1 MAKELIRV
9 PRVLGESYNSVLIER
24 LYEAGGNVML
34 DLIIYLGSYHLKDL
48 FGTSWFSVE
57 DFCRKMG
64 YDRTNLQRKLDSR
77 QLAAMFGKNMQP
89 EYVCTDTA
97 GQRISHPIE
106 TVFEAAL
113 YKLGLENLCYPTIGE
128 DGRTSYNFVQILKRF
143 DIMTDFKTK
152 KSTKRLYSAVVSPE
166 IKNFMFSLY
175 NLLELQDYRS
185 LPSRY
190 RYFYLELSKMV
201 YLIKYKTTKNEAP
214 FYVLTVDQLAKKLGI
229 EIAEPK
235 DRKKKVASILKKMN
249 TYLKYT
255 NFNFSFVKGDHERW
269 AYTVLFSFPRHTLH
283 YFDEGQYAVVVKKFY
298 KNLLGLMFDQQNG
311 VVNEA
316 LKSMGLLNE
325 GLYWLKDGYLARI
338 VVMIMCTWKY
348 MGYYMV
354 LLLAGITSISSDI
367 YEAARIDGAG
377 MVTTFFR
384 ITLPLMKNTL
394 TFVIIQGMIGSL
406 QLVEDPMTLLTGWIS
421 GGQSAVAGGPD
432 RSSLTMMWYMYDT
445 GFGTNMNY
453 GYAASIAYATFI
465 IIAIF
470 AFIINMLLDRRGKD
484 GE

>member
-1 MAKELIRV
+1 MV
-9 PRVLGESYNSVLIER
+9 PRWQPYVFIAPFFIIHIAFSLFPVLYSFVIS
-24 LYEAGGNVML
+24 LYQWDG
-34 DLIIYLGSYHLKDL
+34 
-48 FGTSWFSVE
+48 
-57 DFCRKMG
+57 
-64 YDRTNLQRKLDSR
+64 
-77 QLAAMFGKNMQP
+77 
-89 EYVCTDTA
+89 
-97 GQRISHPIE
+97 
-106 TVFEAAL
+106 
-113 YKLGLENLCYPTIGE
+113 IGE
-128 DGRTSYNFVQILKRF
+128 KAYIGFQNYATLFTKDNLFFKSVGNTFLIMSVPLPVLVIGGTMLASLINSKFVRG
-143 DIMTDFKTK
+143 
-152 KSTKRLYSAVVSPE
+152 KRLFQTINFLPYLTAPVAV
-166 IKNFMFSLY
+166 
-175 NLLELQDYRS
+175 
-185 LPSRY
+185 
-190 RYFYLELSKMV
+190 
-201 YLIKYKTTKNEAP
+201 
-214 FYVLTVDQLAKKLGI
+214 GI
-229 EIAEPK
+229 
-235 DRKKKVASILKKMN
+235 
-249 TYLKYT
+249 
-255 NFNFSFVKGDHERW
+255 
-269 AYTVLFSFPRHTLH
+269 LF
-283 YFDEGQYAVVVKKFY
+283 
-298 KNLLGLMFDQQNG
+298 GLMFDQQNG

-325 GLYWLKDGYLARI
+325 GLYWLKDGNLARI

-432 RSSLTMMWYMYDT
+432 SSSLTMMWYMYDT

>member
-1 MAKELIRV
+1 MV
-9 PRVLGESYNSVLIER
+9 PRWQPYVFIAPFFIIHIAFSLFPVLYSFVIS
-24 LYEAGGNVML
+24 LYQWDG
-34 DLIIYLGSYHLKDL
+34 
-48 FGTSWFSVE
+48 
-57 DFCRKMG
+57 
-64 YDRTNLQRKLDSR
+64 
-77 QLAAMFGKNMQP
+77 
-89 EYVCTDTA
+89 
-97 GQRISHPIE
+97 
-106 TVFEAAL
+106 
-113 YKLGLENLCYPTIGE
+113 IGE
-128 DGRTSYNFVQILKRF
+128 KAYIGFQNYATLFTKDNLFFKSVGNTFLIMSVPLPVLVIGGTMLASLINSKFVRG
-143 DIMTDFKTK
+143 
-152 KSTKRLYSAVVSPE
+152 KRLFQTINFLPYLTAPVAV
-166 IKNFMFSLY
+166 
-175 NLLELQDYRS
+175 
-185 LPSRY
+185 
-190 RYFYLELSKMV
+190 
-201 YLIKYKTTKNEAP
+201 
-214 FYVLTVDQLAKKLGI
+214 GI
-229 EIAEPK
+229 
-235 DRKKKVASILKKMN
+235 
-249 TYLKYT
+249 
-255 NFNFSFVKGDHERW
+255 
-269 AYTVLFSFPRHTLH
+269 LF
-283 YFDEGQYAVVVKKFY
+283 
-298 KNLLGLMFDQQNG
+298 GLMFDQQNG

-325 GLYWLKDGYLARI
+325 GLYWLKDGNLARI

-406 QLVEDPMTLLTGWIS
+406 QLVEDPLTLLTGWIS

>member
-1 MAKELIRV
+1 MV
-9 PRVLGESYNSVLIER
+9 PRWQPYVFI
-24 LYEAGGNVML
+24 APFF
-34 DLIIYLGSYHLKDL
+34 IIYIAFSL
-48 FGTSWFSVE
+48 FPVLYSFV
-57 DFCRKMG
+57 
-64 YDRTNLQRKLDSR
+64 
-77 QLAAMFGKNMQP
+77 
-89 EYVCTDTA
+89 
-97 GQRISHPIE
+97 IS
-106 TVFEAAL
+106 L
-113 YKLGLENLCYPTIGE
+113 YQWDGIGE
-128 DGRTSYNFVQILKRF
+128 KAYIGFQNYATLFTKDNLFFKSVGNTFLIMSVPLPVLVIGGTMLASLINSKFVRG
-143 DIMTDFKTK
+143 
-152 KSTKRLYSAVVSPE
+152 KRLFQTINFLPYLTAPVAV
-166 IKNFMFSLY
+166 
-175 NLLELQDYRS
+175 
-185 LPSRY
+185 
-190 RYFYLELSKMV
+190 
-201 YLIKYKTTKNEAP
+201 
-214 FYVLTVDQLAKKLGI
+214 GI
-229 EIAEPK
+229 
-235 DRKKKVASILKKMN
+235 
-249 TYLKYT
+249 
-255 NFNFSFVKGDHERW
+255 
-269 AYTVLFSFPRHTLH
+269 LF
-283 YFDEGQYAVVVKKFY
+283 
-298 KNLLGLMFDQQNG
+298 GLMFDQQNG

-325 GLYWLKDGYLARI
+325 GLYWLKDGNLARI

-394 TFVIIQGMIGSL
+394 TFVIIQGMIGSQ

-465 IIAIF
+465 IISIF

>member
-1 MAKELIRV
+1 M
-9 PRVLGESYNSVLIER
+9 PRWQPYVFIAPFFIIHIAFSLFPVLYSFVIS
-24 LYEAGGNVML
+24 LYQWDG
-34 DLIIYLGSYHLKDL
+34 
-48 FGTSWFSVE
+48 
-57 DFCRKMG
+57 
-64 YDRTNLQRKLDSR
+64 
-77 QLAAMFGKNMQP
+77 
-89 EYVCTDTA
+89 
-97 GQRISHPIE
+97 
-106 TVFEAAL
+106 
-113 YKLGLENLCYPTIGE
+113 IGE
-128 DGRTSYNFVQILKRF
+128 KAYIGFQNYATLFTKDNLFFKSVGNTFLIMSVPLPVLVIGGTMLASLINSKFVRG
-143 DIMTDFKTK
+143 
-152 KSTKRLYSAVVSPE
+152 KRLFQTINFLPYLTAPVAV
-166 IKNFMFSLY
+166 
-175 NLLELQDYRS
+175 
-185 LPSRY
+185 
-190 RYFYLELSKMV
+190 
-201 YLIKYKTTKNEAP
+201 
-214 FYVLTVDQLAKKLGI
+214 GI
-229 EIAEPK
+229 
-235 DRKKKVASILKKMN
+235 
-249 TYLKYT
+249 
-255 NFNFSFVKGDHERW
+255 
-269 AYTVLFSFPRHTLH
+269 LF
-283 YFDEGQYAVVVKKFY
+283 
-298 KNLLGLMFDQQNG
+298 GLMFDQQNG

-325 GLYWLKDGYLARI
+325 GLYWLKDGNLARI

>member
-1 MAKELIRV
+1 MV
-9 PRVLGESYNSVLIER
+9 PRWQPYVFIAPFFIIHIAFSLFPVLYSFVIS
-24 LYEAGGNVML
+24 LYQWDG
-34 DLIIYLGSYHLKDL
+34 
-48 FGTSWFSVE
+48 
-57 DFCRKMG
+57 
-64 YDRTNLQRKLDSR
+64 
-77 QLAAMFGKNMQP
+77 
-89 EYVCTDTA
+89 
-97 GQRISHPIE
+97 
-106 TVFEAAL
+106 
-113 YKLGLENLCYPTIGE
+113 IGE
-128 DGRTSYNFVQILKRF
+128 KAYIGFQNYATLFTKDNLFFKSVGNTFLIMSVPLPVLVIGGTMLASLINSKFVRG
-143 DIMTDFKTK
+143 
-152 KSTKRLYSAVVSPE
+152 KRLFQTINFLPYLTAPVAV
-166 IKNFMFSLY
+166 
-175 NLLELQDYRS
+175 
-185 LPSRY
+185 
-190 RYFYLELSKMV
+190 
-201 YLIKYKTTKNEAP
+201 
-214 FYVLTVDQLAKKLGI
+214 GI
-229 EIAEPK
+229 
-235 DRKKKVASILKKMN
+235 
-249 TYLKYT
+249 
-255 NFNFSFVKGDHERW
+255 
-269 AYTVLFSFPRHTLH
+269 LF
-283 YFDEGQYAVVVKKFY
+283 
-298 KNLLGLMFDQQNG
+298 GLMFDQQNG

-325 GLYWLKDGYLARI
+325 GLYWLKDGNLARI

-470 AFIINMLLDRRGKD
+470 AFTINMLLDRRGKD

>member
-1 MAKELIRV
+1 MV
-9 PRVLGESYNSVLIER
+9 PRWQPYVFIAPFFIIHIAFSLFPVLYSFVIS
-24 LYEAGGNVML
+24 LYQWDG
-34 DLIIYLGSYHLKDL
+34 
-48 FGTSWFSVE
+48 
-57 DFCRKMG
+57 
-64 YDRTNLQRKLDSR
+64 
-77 QLAAMFGKNMQP
+77 
-89 EYVCTDTA
+89 
-97 GQRISHPIE
+97 
-106 TVFEAAL
+106 
-113 YKLGLENLCYPTIGE
+113 IGE
-128 DGRTSYNFVQILKRF
+128 KAYIGFQNYATLFTKDNLFFKSVGNTFLIMSVPLPVLVIGGTMLASLINSKFVRG
-143 DIMTDFKTK
+143 
-152 KSTKRLYSAVVSPE
+152 KRLFQTINFLPYLTAPVAV
-166 IKNFMFSLY
+166 
-175 NLLELQDYRS
+175 
-185 LPSRY
+185 
-190 RYFYLELSKMV
+190 
-201 YLIKYKTTKNEAP
+201 
-214 FYVLTVDQLAKKLGI
+214 GI
-229 EIAEPK
+229 
-235 DRKKKVASILKKMN
+235 
-249 TYLKYT
+249 
-255 NFNFSFVKGDHERW
+255 
-269 AYTVLFSFPRHTLH
+269 LF
-283 YFDEGQYAVVVKKFY
+283 
-298 KNLLGLMFDQQNG
+298 GLMFDQQNG

-325 GLYWLKDGYLARI
+325 GLYWLKDGNLARI

-484 GE
+484 VE

>member
-1 MAKELIRV
+1 MV
-9 PRVLGESYNSVLIER
+9 PRWQPYVFIAPFFIIHIAFSLFPVLYSFVIS
-24 LYEAGGNVML
+24 LYQWDG
-34 DLIIYLGSYHLKDL
+34 
-48 FGTSWFSVE
+48 
-57 DFCRKMG
+57 
-64 YDRTNLQRKLDSR
+64 
-77 QLAAMFGKNMQP
+77 
-89 EYVCTDTA
+89 
-97 GQRISHPIE
+97 
-106 TVFEAAL
+106 
-113 YKLGLENLCYPTIGE
+113 IGE
-128 DGRTSYNFVQILKRF
+128 KAYIGFQNYATLFTKDNLFFKSVGNTFLIMSVPLPVLVIGGTMLASLINSKFVRG
-143 DIMTDFKTK
+143 
-152 KSTKRLYSAVVSPE
+152 KRLFQTINFLPYLTAPVAV
-166 IKNFMFSLY
+166 
-175 NLLELQDYRS
+175 
-185 LPSRY
+185 
-190 RYFYLELSKMV
+190 
-201 YLIKYKTTKNEAP
+201 
-214 FYVLTVDQLAKKLGI
+214 GI
-229 EIAEPK
+229 
-235 DRKKKVASILKKMN
+235 
-249 TYLKYT
+249 
-255 NFNFSFVKGDHERW
+255 
-269 AYTVLFSFPRHTLH
+269 LF
-283 YFDEGQYAVVVKKFY
+283 
-298 KNLLGLMFDQQNG
+298 GLMFDQQNG

-325 GLYWLKDGYLARI
+325 GLYWLKDGNLARI

-394 TFVIIQGMIGSL
+394 TFVIIHGMIGSL

>member
-1 MAKELIRV
+1 MV
-9 PRVLGESYNSVLIER
+9 PRWQPYVFIAPFFIIHIAFSLFPVLYSFVIS
-24 LYEAGGNVML
+24 LYQWDG
-34 DLIIYLGSYHLKDL
+34 
-48 FGTSWFSVE
+48 
-57 DFCRKMG
+57 
-64 YDRTNLQRKLDSR
+64 
-77 QLAAMFGKNMQP
+77 
-89 EYVCTDTA
+89 
-97 GQRISHPIE
+97 
-106 TVFEAAL
+106 
-113 YKLGLENLCYPTIGE
+113 IGE
-128 DGRTSYNFVQILKRF
+128 KAYIGFQNYATLFTKDNLFFKSVGNTFLIMSVPLPVLVIGGTMLASLINSKFVRG
-143 DIMTDFKTK
+143 
-152 KSTKRLYSAVVSPE
+152 KRLFQTINFLPYLTAPVAV
-166 IKNFMFSLY
+166 
-175 NLLELQDYRS
+175 
-185 LPSRY
+185 
-190 RYFYLELSKMV
+190 
-201 YLIKYKTTKNEAP
+201 
-214 FYVLTVDQLAKKLGI
+214 GI
-229 EIAEPK
+229 
-235 DRKKKVASILKKMN
+235 
-249 TYLKYT
+249 
-255 NFNFSFVKGDHERW
+255 
-269 AYTVLFSFPRHTLH
+269 LF
-283 YFDEGQYAVVVKKFY
+283 
-298 KNLLGLMFDQQNG
+298 GLMFDQQNG

-325 GLYWLKDGYLARI
+325 GLYWLKDGNLARI

-445 GFGTNMNY
+445 GFGPNMNY

>member
-1 MAKELIRV
+1 MV
-9 PRVLGESYNSVLIER
+9 PRWQPYVFI
-24 LYEAGGNVML
+24 APFF
-34 DLIIYLGSYHLKDL
+34 IIYIAFSL
-48 FGTSWFSVE
+48 FPVLYSFV
-57 DFCRKMG
+57 
-64 YDRTNLQRKLDSR
+64 
-77 QLAAMFGKNMQP
+77 
-89 EYVCTDTA
+89 
-97 GQRISHPIE
+97 IS
-106 TVFEAAL
+106 L
-113 YKLGLENLCYPTIGE
+113 YQWDGIGE
-128 DGRTSYNFVQILKRF
+128 KAYIGFQNYMTLFTKDNLFFKSVGNTFLIMSVPLPVLVIGGTMLASLINSKFVRG
-143 DIMTDFKTK
+143 
-152 KSTKRLYSAVVSPE
+152 KRLFQTINFLPYLTAPVAV
-166 IKNFMFSLY
+166 
-175 NLLELQDYRS
+175 
-185 LPSRY
+185 
-190 RYFYLELSKMV
+190 
-201 YLIKYKTTKNEAP
+201 
-214 FYVLTVDQLAKKLGI
+214 GI
-229 EIAEPK
+229 
-235 DRKKKVASILKKMN
+235 
-249 TYLKYT
+249 
-255 NFNFSFVKGDHERW
+255 
-269 AYTVLFSFPRHTLH
+269 LF
-283 YFDEGQYAVVVKKFY
+283 
-298 KNLLGLMFDQQNG
+298 GLMFDQQNG

-325 GLYWLKDGYLARI
+325 GLYWLKDGNLARI

-432 RSSLTMMWYMYDT
+432 RSCLTMMWYMYDT

>member
-1 MAKELIRV
+1 MWCRGGKPYVFIAPFFIIHIAFSLF
-9 PRVLGESYNSVLIER
+9 PVLYSFVIS
-24 LYEAGGNVML
+24 LYQWDG
-34 DLIIYLGSYHLKDL
+34 
-48 FGTSWFSVE
+48 
-57 DFCRKMG
+57 
-64 YDRTNLQRKLDSR
+64 
-77 QLAAMFGKNMQP
+77 
-89 EYVCTDTA
+89 
-97 GQRISHPIE
+97 
-106 TVFEAAL
+106 
-113 YKLGLENLCYPTIGE
+113 IGE
-128 DGRTSYNFVQILKRF
+128 KAYIGFQNYATLFTKDNLFFKSVGNTFLIMSVPLPVLVIGGTMLASLINSKFVRG
-143 DIMTDFKTK
+143 
-152 KSTKRLYSAVVSPE
+152 KRLFQTINFLPYLTAPVAV
-166 IKNFMFSLY
+166 
-175 NLLELQDYRS
+175 
-185 LPSRY
+185 
-190 RYFYLELSKMV
+190 
-201 YLIKYKTTKNEAP
+201 
-214 FYVLTVDQLAKKLGI
+214 GI
-229 EIAEPK
+229 
-235 DRKKKVASILKKMN
+235 
-249 TYLKYT
+249 
-255 NFNFSFVKGDHERW
+255 
-269 AYTVLFSFPRHTLH
+269 LF
-283 YFDEGQYAVVVKKFY
+283 
-298 KNLLGLMFDQQNG
+298 GLMFDQQNG

-325 GLYWLKDGYLARI
+325 GLYWLKDGNLARI

>member
-1 MAKELIRV
+1 MV
-9 PRVLGESYNSVLIER
+9 PRWQPYVFI
-24 LYEAGGNVML
+24 APFF
-34 DLIIYLGSYHLKDL
+34 IIYIAFSL
-48 FGTSWFSVE
+48 FPVLYSFV
-57 DFCRKMG
+57 
-64 YDRTNLQRKLDSR
+64 
-77 QLAAMFGKNMQP
+77 
-89 EYVCTDTA
+89 
-97 GQRISHPIE
+97 IS
-106 TVFEAAL
+106 L
-113 YKLGLENLCYPTIGE
+113 YQWDGIGE
-128 DGRTSYNFVQILKRF
+128 KAYIGFQNYATLFTKDNLFFKSVGNTFLIMSVPLPVLVIGGTMLASLINSKFVRG
-143 DIMTDFKTK
+143 
-152 KSTKRLYSAVVSPE
+152 KRLFQTINFLPYLTAPVAV
-166 IKNFMFSLY
+166 
-175 NLLELQDYRS
+175 
-185 LPSRY
+185 
-190 RYFYLELSKMV
+190 
-201 YLIKYKTTKNEAP
+201 
-214 FYVLTVDQLAKKLGI
+214 GI
-229 EIAEPK
+229 
-235 DRKKKVASILKKMN
+235 
-249 TYLKYT
+249 
-255 NFNFSFVKGDHERW
+255 
-269 AYTVLFSFPRHTLH
+269 LF
-283 YFDEGQYAVVVKKFY
+283 
-298 KNLLGLMFDQQNG
+298 GLMFDQQNG

-325 GLYWLKDGYLARI
+325 GLYWLKDGNLARI

>member
-1 MAKELIRV
+1 MV
-9 PRVLGESYNSVLIER
+9 PRWQPYVFIAPFFIIHIAFSLFPVLYSFVIS
-24 LYEAGGNVML
+24 LYQWDG
-34 DLIIYLGSYHLKDL
+34 
-48 FGTSWFSVE
+48 
-57 DFCRKMG
+57 
-64 YDRTNLQRKLDSR
+64 
-77 QLAAMFGKNMQP
+77 
-89 EYVCTDTA
+89 
-97 GQRISHPIE
+97 
-106 TVFEAAL
+106 
-113 YKLGLENLCYPTIGE
+113 IGE
-128 DGRTSYNFVQILKRF
+128 KAYIGFQNYATLFTKDNLFFKSVGNTFLIMSVPLPVLVIGGTMLAPLINSKFVRG
-143 DIMTDFKTK
+143 
-152 KSTKRLYSAVVSPE
+152 KRLFQTINFLPYLTAPVAV
-166 IKNFMFSLY
+166 
-175 NLLELQDYRS
+175 
-185 LPSRY
+185 
-190 RYFYLELSKMV
+190 
-201 YLIKYKTTKNEAP
+201 
-214 FYVLTVDQLAKKLGI
+214 GI
-229 EIAEPK
+229 
-235 DRKKKVASILKKMN
+235 
-249 TYLKYT
+249 
-255 NFNFSFVKGDHERW
+255 
-269 AYTVLFSFPRHTLH
+269 LF
-283 YFDEGQYAVVVKKFY
+283 
-298 KNLLGLMFDQQNG
+298 GLMFDQQNG

-325 GLYWLKDGYLARI
+325 GLYWLKDGNLARI

>member
-1 MAKELIRV
+1 MV
-9 PRVLGESYNSVLIER
+9 PRWQPYVFIAPFFIIHIAFSLFPVLYSFVIS
-24 LYEAGGNVML
+24 LYQWDG
-34 DLIIYLGSYHLKDL
+34 
-48 FGTSWFSVE
+48 
-57 DFCRKMG
+57 
-64 YDRTNLQRKLDSR
+64 
-77 QLAAMFGKNMQP
+77 
-89 EYVCTDTA
+89 
-97 GQRISHPIE
+97 
-106 TVFEAAL
+106 
-113 YKLGLENLCYPTIGE
+113 IGE
-128 DGRTSYNFVQILKRF
+128 KAYIGFQNYATLFTKDNLFFKSVGNTFLIMSVPLPVLVIGGTMLASLINSKFVRG
-143 DIMTDFKTK
+143 
-152 KSTKRLYSAVVSPE
+152 KRLFQTINFLPYLTAPVAV
-166 IKNFMFSLY
+166 
-175 NLLELQDYRS
+175 
-185 LPSRY
+185 
-190 RYFYLELSKMV
+190 
-201 YLIKYKTTKNEAP
+201 
-214 FYVLTVDQLAKKLGI
+214 GI
-229 EIAEPK
+229 
-235 DRKKKVASILKKMN
+235 
-249 TYLKYT
+249 
-255 NFNFSFVKGDHERW
+255 
-269 AYTVLFSFPRHTLH
+269 LF
-283 YFDEGQYAVVVKKFY
+283 
-298 KNLLGLMFDQQNG
+298 GLMFDQQNG

-316 LKSMGLLNE
+316 LKCMGLLNE
-325 GLYWLKDGYLARI
+325 GLYWLKDGNLARI

>member
-1 MAKELIRV
+1 MV
-9 PRVLGESYNSVLIER
+9 PRWQPYVFIAPFFIIHIAFSLFPVLYSFVIS
-24 LYEAGGNVML
+24 LYQWDG
-34 DLIIYLGSYHLKDL
+34 
-48 FGTSWFSVE
+48 
-57 DFCRKMG
+57 
-64 YDRTNLQRKLDSR
+64 
-77 QLAAMFGKNMQP
+77 
-89 EYVCTDTA
+89 
-97 GQRISHPIE
+97 
-106 TVFEAAL
+106 
-113 YKLGLENLCYPTIGE
+113 IGE
-128 DGRTSYNFVQILKRF
+128 KADIGFQNYATLFTKDNLFFKSVGNTFLIMSVPLPVLVIGGTMLASLINSKFVRG
-143 DIMTDFKTK
+143 
-152 KSTKRLYSAVVSPE
+152 KRLFQTINFLPYLTAPVAV
-166 IKNFMFSLY
+166 
-175 NLLELQDYRS
+175 
-185 LPSRY
+185 
-190 RYFYLELSKMV
+190 
-201 YLIKYKTTKNEAP
+201 
-214 FYVLTVDQLAKKLGI
+214 GI
-229 EIAEPK
+229 
-235 DRKKKVASILKKMN
+235 
-249 TYLKYT
+249 
-255 NFNFSFVKGDHERW
+255 
-269 AYTVLFSFPRHTLH
+269 LF
-283 YFDEGQYAVVVKKFY
+283 
-298 KNLLGLMFDQQNG
+298 GLMFDQQNG

-325 GLYWLKDGYLARI
+325 GLYWLKDGNLARI

>member
-1 MAKELIRV
+1 MV
-9 PRVLGESYNSVLIER
+9 PRWQPYVFIAPFFIIHIAFSLFPVLYSFVIS
-24 LYEAGGNVML
+24 LYQWDG
-34 DLIIYLGSYHLKDL
+34 
-48 FGTSWFSVE
+48 
-57 DFCRKMG
+57 
-64 YDRTNLQRKLDSR
+64 
-77 QLAAMFGKNMQP
+77 
-89 EYVCTDTA
+89 
-97 GQRISHPIE
+97 
-106 TVFEAAL
+106 
-113 YKLGLENLCYPTIGE
+113 IGE
-128 DGRTSYNFVQILKRF
+128 KAYIGFQNYANLFTKDNLFFKSVGNTFLIMSVPLPVLVIGGTMLASLINSKFVRG
-143 DIMTDFKTK
+143 
-152 KSTKRLYSAVVSPE
+152 KRLFQTINFLPYLTAPVAV
-166 IKNFMFSLY
+166 
-175 NLLELQDYRS
+175 
-185 LPSRY
+185 
-190 RYFYLELSKMV
+190 
-201 YLIKYKTTKNEAP
+201 
-214 FYVLTVDQLAKKLGI
+214 GI
-229 EIAEPK
+229 
-235 DRKKKVASILKKMN
+235 
-249 TYLKYT
+249 
-255 NFNFSFVKGDHERW
+255 
-269 AYTVLFSFPRHTLH
+269 LF
-283 YFDEGQYAVVVKKFY
+283 
-298 KNLLGLMFDQQNG
+298 GLMFDQQNG

-325 GLYWLKDGYLARI
+325 GLYWLKDGNLARI

>member
-1 MAKELIRV
+1 MLSRKIKKKSVV
-9 PRVLGESYNSVLIER
+9 PRWQPYVFI
-24 LYEAGGNVML
+24 APFF
-34 DLIIYLGSYHLKDL
+34 IIYIAFSL
-48 FGTSWFSVE
+48 FPVLYSFV
-57 DFCRKMG
+57 
-64 YDRTNLQRKLDSR
+64 
-77 QLAAMFGKNMQP
+77 
-89 EYVCTDTA
+89 
-97 GQRISHPIE
+97 IS
-106 TVFEAAL
+106 L
-113 YKLGLENLCYPTIGE
+113 YQWDGIGE
-128 DGRTSYNFVQILKRF
+128 KAYIGFQNYMTLFTKDNLFFKSVGNTFLIMSVPLPVLVIGGTMLASLINSKFVRG
-143 DIMTDFKTK
+143 
-152 KSTKRLYSAVVSPE
+152 KRLFQTINFLPYLTAPVAV
-166 IKNFMFSLY
+166 
-175 NLLELQDYRS
+175 
-185 LPSRY
+185 
-190 RYFYLELSKMV
+190 
-201 YLIKYKTTKNEAP
+201 
-214 FYVLTVDQLAKKLGI
+214 GI
-229 EIAEPK
+229 
-235 DRKKKVASILKKMN
+235 
-249 TYLKYT
+249 
-255 NFNFSFVKGDHERW
+255 
-269 AYTVLFSFPRHTLH
+269 LF
-283 YFDEGQYAVVVKKFY
+283 
-298 KNLLGLMFDQQNG
+298 GLMFDQQNG

-325 GLYWLKDGYLARI
+325 GLYWLKNGYLARI

-432 RSSLTMMWYMYDT
+432 RSCLTMMWYMYDT

>member
-1 MAKELIRV
+1 MV
-9 PRVLGESYNSVLIER
+9 PRWQPYVFI
-24 LYEAGGNVML
+24 APFF
-34 DLIIYLGSYHLKDL
+34 IIYIAFSL
-48 FGTSWFSVE
+48 FPVLYSFV
-57 DFCRKMG
+57 
-64 YDRTNLQRKLDSR
+64 
-77 QLAAMFGKNMQP
+77 
-89 EYVCTDTA
+89 
-97 GQRISHPIE
+97 IS
-106 TVFEAAL
+106 L
-113 YKLGLENLCYPTIGE
+113 YQWDGIGE
-128 DGRTSYNFVQILKRF
+128 KAYIGFQNYMTLFTKDNLFFKSVGNTFLIMSVPLPVLVIGGTMLASLINSKFVRG
-143 DIMTDFKTK
+143 
-152 KSTKRLYSAVVSPE
+152 KRLFQTINFLPYLTAPVAV
-166 IKNFMFSLY
+166 
-175 NLLELQDYRS
+175 
-185 LPSRY
+185 
-190 RYFYLELSKMV
+190 
-201 YLIKYKTTKNEAP
+201 
-214 FYVLTVDQLAKKLGI
+214 GI
-229 EIAEPK
+229 
-235 DRKKKVASILKKMN
+235 
-249 TYLKYT
+249 
-255 NFNFSFVKGDHERW
+255 
-269 AYTVLFSFPRHTLH
+269 LF
-283 YFDEGQYAVVVKKFY
+283 
-298 KNLLGLMFDQQNG
+298 GLMFDQQNG

-338 VVMIMCTWKY
+338 VVMIKCTWKY